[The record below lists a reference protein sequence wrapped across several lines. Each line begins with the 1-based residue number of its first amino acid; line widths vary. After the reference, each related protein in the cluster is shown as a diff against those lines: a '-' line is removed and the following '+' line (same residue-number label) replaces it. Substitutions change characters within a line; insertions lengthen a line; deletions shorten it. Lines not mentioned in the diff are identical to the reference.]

1 MAMKLFISQPM
12 RGLTDEEIL
21 AVRENAKS
29 FVERLFGE
37 EVEVLESFFLGAP
50 ADAKPLWYLGESI
63 KLLSEADLVYFAKG
77 WENNRGC
84 RIEHMCAVEY
94 GKSWMPEYEP
104 PMTVRA
110 EEEGAT

>member
-21 AVRENAKS
+21 AVRQKAKAD
-29 FVERLFGE
+29 VERLLGV
-37 EVEVLESFFLGAP
+37 EVEVLESFFQGAP
-50 ADAKPLWYLGESI
+50 ADANPLWYLGESI

-77 WENNRGC
+77 WGGSWGC
-84 RIEHMCAVEY
+84 LVECQCAVEY
-94 GKSWMPEYEP
+94 GMSWMSEAEP

-110 EEEGAT
+110 EEV